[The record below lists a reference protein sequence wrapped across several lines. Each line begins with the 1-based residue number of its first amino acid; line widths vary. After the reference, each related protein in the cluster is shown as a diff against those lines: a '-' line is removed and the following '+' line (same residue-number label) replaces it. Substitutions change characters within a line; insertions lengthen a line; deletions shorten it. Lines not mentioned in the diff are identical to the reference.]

1 MYMCMYVYVYVWNL
15 IYLCAYSLGRD
26 STTCCT
32 TFFTNFMCFVF
43 VVCQVSAFMDGP
55 CVAGN
60 YVQSI
65 RYITQSG
72 VNCPALLQ
80 TLVYRASCQQ
90 PLSGNDDEGDRTGT
104 MSYMCLGGCTTST
117 TDMTT
122 IDNNVTF

>member
-1 MYMCMYVYVYVWNL
+1 MCPLKVETRSCNSQACPPGVTPTVQ
-15 IYLCAYSLGRD
+15 
-26 STTCCT
+26 
-32 TFFTNFMCFVF
+32 
-43 VVCQVSAFMDGP
+43 VCQVSAFMDGP